1 MAEMRAVA
9 ERMRVES
16 GLAEIEP
23 AFKRQ
28 LVRFNDK
35 ILISEDTDGV
45 IAAL

>member
-1 MAEMRAVA
+1 
-9 ERMRVES
+9 MRVES